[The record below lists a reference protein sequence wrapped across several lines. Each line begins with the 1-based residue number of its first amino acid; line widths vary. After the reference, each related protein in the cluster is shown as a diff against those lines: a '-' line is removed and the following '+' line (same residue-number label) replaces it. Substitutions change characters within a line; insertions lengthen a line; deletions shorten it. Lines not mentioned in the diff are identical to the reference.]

1 MGTHMKTTVD
11 ISDELFA
18 RARKT
23 AEQQGTT
30 LRNLIE
36 EGLQLALQQ
45 RRETRREFK
54 LPTVRGKTVPKD
66 IVDRGL
72 HAVVL
77 DSYATREER
86 VVNTAQLPAESVH
99 DRRR

>member
-30 LRNLIE
+30 LRSLIE
-36 EGLQLALQQ
+36 EGLQLALKQ
-45 RRETRREFK
+45 RREPPTHFK
-54 LPTVRGKTVPKD
+54 LPTVRGKAAPKELLE
-66 IVDRGL
+66 RGV
-72 HAVVL
+72 HALVL
-77 DSYATREER
+77 DSYATREKR
-86 VVNTAQLPAESVH
+86 TVASVDSASSSVH

>member
-18 RARKT
+18 RARKM

-36 EGLQLALQQ
+36 EGLQLALKQ

-54 LPTVRGKTVPKD
+54 LPTVRGKTVLKD

-86 VVNTAQLPAESVH
+86 AVNTSQLPADSVH

>member
-36 EGLQLALQQ
+36 EGLQLALKQ
-45 RRETRREFK
+45 RRETPRKFK
-54 LPTVRGKTVPKD
+54 LPTVRGKTIPKD
-66 IVDRGL
+66 ILDHGL
-72 HAVVL
+72 HAVIL
-77 DSYATREER
+77 DSYAVREER
-86 VVNTAQLPAESVH
+86 VVSSAESPAESVH
-99 DRRR
+99 DRHR